1 MKKIKYLLLIC
12 LVAILGIAHVNAASF
27 SVRGSTSNT
36 SIGNTVSI
44 TVSVSGAA
52 GWEYCINYNQDVFK
66 LTSADSDTGGAC
78 VKTGSTLTGYAKVT
92 FKFQTLKSGSGSFSV
107 TGQTYD
113 DDGNA
118 ISSTANSV
126 NVNVRTK
133 EEIQA
138 SLSGNN
144 NLKSLE
150 VVGYTLTPE
159 FSKEITEYTLT
170 VDSSIEQVQVNA
182 YREDTTS
189 SITPIDMVNLTEGIN
204 KVKVTL
210 TAQNGNKKT
219 YTITIT
225 KEEENPI
232 TVDIGDK
239 KYTVVNKKDALEI
252 PTGFIPSTIVIN
264 DKEVISYTNENNTLT
279 LVILKDEDSN
289 MNFFIYQDG
298 KYLPFTKINSNS
310 IVIVPT
316 NTNEVI
322 KGYENKKDIQI
333 DDKVIEVYYKNSNDN
348 IVLIYGKNIIT
359 GEDDWYYYDI
369 IDGTILK
376 YELISADAQSIIK
389 NSSNNIDYKLISLVF
404 AITSLIA
411 IIIIIAMSYMNSRL
425 KNKNEELYSYIED
438 KIRLRN
444 EKKFSKII
452 DKEENKELLDLDKT
466 NKKEIIIEESIE
478 NEEIKP
484 KKITK
489 KENKK
494 KEKDITIISDTD
506 IINNIASSN
515 EEENIEAEKPK
526 LSRKEEKLRKKEE
539 KRLAKKARKEFLNDE
554 SFEEKIFDEYETESI
569 PIIEEKKEKKVNKK

>member
-12 LVAILGIAHVNAASF
+12 LMAIIGIAHVNAASF
-27 SVRGSTSNT
+27 SVRGSSSNT
-36 SIGNTVSI
+36 SIGSTVSI

-52 GWEYCINYNQDVFK
+52 GWEYCVNYNQDVFK
-66 LTSADSDTGGAC
+66 LTSANSDTGGAC
-78 VKTGSTLTGYAKVT
+78 VKTGSTLTGYAQVT
-92 FKFQTLKSGSGSFSV
+92 YKFQALKSGSGTFSV

-118 ISSTANSV
+118 VSSTANSV
-126 NVNVRTK
+126 NVNVKTK

-159 FSKEITEYTLT
+159 FNKETTEYSLT
-170 VDSSIEQVQVNA
+170 VDSSVEQVQVNA
-182 YREDTTS
+182 YREDTTA

-232 TVDIGDK
+232 TIDLDGK
-239 KYTVVNKKDALEI
+239 KYTLVNKKDALEV
-252 PTGFIPSTIVIN
+252 PTGFIPSTIVIS
-264 DKEVISYTNENNTLT
+264 DKEVVSYTNENNTLT

-289 MNFFIYQDG
+289 MNFFIYQEG
-298 KYLPFTKINSNS
+298 NYVPFNKVSSNT

-316 NTNEVI
+316 KTNKTI
-322 KGYENKKDIQI
+322 KGYENKRD
-333 DDKVIEVYYKNSNDN
+333 IEVDGKQVEVYFRNSSDN
-348 IVLIYGKNIIT
+348 IVLIYGKNILT

-369 IDGTILK
+369 TDGTILK
-376 YELISADAQSIIK
+376 YEMLSADAQTIIK
-389 NSSNNIDYKLISLVF
+389 NSTNNLDYKLISLIF
-404 AITSLIA
+404 ALTSLVA
-411 IIIIIAMSYMNSRL
+411 IIIIIVMSFMNSRL
-425 KNKNEELYSYIED
+425 KNKNEELYGYIED

-444 EKKFSKII
+444 EKKFNQII
-452 DKEENKELLDLDKT
+452 DKEENKDLIELDKT
-466 NKKEIIIEESIE
+466 IKREKTIEDVYAEEDKKIKKTPKKES
-478 NEEIKP
+478 
-484 KKITK
+484 
-489 KENKK
+489 KK
-494 KEKDITIISDTD
+494 KQKEVTIISDTD
-506 IINNIASSN
+506 IINNIAASN
-515 EEENIEAEKPK
+515 EEENIEEEKPK
-526 LSRKEEKLRKKEE
+526 LSRKEERLRKKEE
-539 KRLAKKARKEFLNDE
+539 KKLAKKARKEFLNDE
-554 SFEEKIFDEYETESI
+554 SFEESIFDEYKTEAI